1 MAESLNSIHALTVL
15 YDLSLTVG
23 SEVELEPLLTKS
35 LQRLLYH
42 TGFPVGVVVTHDDTP
57 QADGAINARLE
68 MAIGDYGLVKQKGRQ
83 LRLPAT
89 LLLEDTPKLA
99 EAPDQLASFGTRKP
113 QRYYLRLPV
122 PGFGAIF
129 LMGPQAPDT
138 GLALQEL
145 FVPILARLA
154 NAIEL
159 CRRLEERTQQMESAN
174 RELEAFAYSVS
185 HDLRA
190 PLRAINGFS
199 QILQETER
207 DRMTEE
213 GRGLFD
219 RITRN
224 VAKLEQLIDDILQYS
239 RAGRMP
245 ITRTDVDMAT
255 LAQAVAAELKETY
268 PGTAIRIGALP
279 HASGDRN
286 MLRQV
291 FQNLIDNACK
301 FSSKR
306 SEATVEVGAR
316 EEDGAT
322 VYFVRDNGAGFDMQ
336 YAEKL
341 FGMFQRM
348 HGETEFPGTGVGLA
362 IVKRLVERH
371 GGHIWAEAAPDRG
384 ATFSFTLGG

>member
-1 MAESLNSIHALTVL
+1 MFESLNSIHALTVL

-42 TGFPVGVVVTHDDTP
+42 TGFPVGVVVTHEEKP
-57 QADGAINARLE
+57 QADGSINARLE
-68 MAIGDYGLVKQKGRQ
+68 MAIGDYGLIKQKGQ
-83 LRLPAT
+83 VLHLPAA

-99 EAPDQLASFGTRKP
+99 EAPDQLAAFGTRKP

-129 LMGPQAPDT
+129 LMGSQAPDT

-145 FVPILARLA
+145 FVPILARLG
-154 NAIEL
+154 NAIDL
-159 CRRLEERTQQMESAN
+159 CRRLEERTEQMETAN

-199 QILQETER
+199 HILLETER
-207 DRMTEE
+207 DRMTAE
-213 GRGLFD
+213 GRDLFN
-219 RITRN
+219 RIARN
-224 VAKLEQLIDDILQYS
+224 VGKLERLIDDILQYS
-239 RAGRMP
+239 RAGRLP
-245 ITRTDVDMAT
+245 LAKTAVDMAL
-255 LAQAVAAELKETY
+255 LARSVGDELGDGY
-268 PGTAIRIGALP
+268 PGTAIRVGPLP
-279 HASGDRN
+279 PAHGDRN

-306 SEATVEVGAR
+306 PEAMVEIGAR
-316 EEDGAT
+316 EENGAT
-322 VYFVRDNGAGFDMQ
+322 VYFVRDNGAGFDMH
-336 YAEKL
+336 YADKL

-371 GGHIWAEAAPDRG
+371 GGRIWAEAAPDRG